1 MILKIIWIDVFLRKK
16 RKSNKKKSNVN
27 IIDRG
32 GTVKNVQRKNIYIF
46 FFYLTAMC
54 HVSYTIYIMIC
65 IFPEDVRFPN
75 WC

>member
-46 FFYLTAMC
+46 FFLFNC
-54 HVSYTIYIMIC
+54 HVPCFLYNLYYDLYISRRRA
-65 IFPEDVRFPN
+65 FS
-75 WC
+75 